1 MKFPPKTR
9 QELAEQFLIPKGTY
23 DALVESAEE
32 KVSKAGNDMIE
43 LTLRVYNGEQEV
55 LIKDWILPE
64 TLKLFNFC
72 ESAGLMDTYNA
83 GELTGRSCQQANVAV
98 RVDIEDAK
106 GDYPPKNKI
115 AGYVKRQLASSAAPA
130 SNGGTIQGA
139 DRNQFARAQAA
150 APPGDDIPF
159 MWIGLLLSL
168 GSLWM

>member
-1 MKFPPKTR
+1 MRFPPKTR

-32 KVSKAGNDMIE
+32 KKSKAGNDMNE
-43 LTLRVYNGEQEV
+43 LVVRVYNGEQEV

-64 TLKLFNFC
+64 TVKLFNFC
-72 ESAGLMDTYNA
+72 EAAGLMETYNA
-83 GELTGRSCQQANVAV
+83 GELAPQGCLGNVAV
-98 RVDIEDAK
+98 KVDVEDAK
-106 GDYPPKNKI
+106 GDFPPKNKI
-115 AGYVKRQLASSAAPA
+115 AGYVKRQLASSP
-130 SNGGTIQGA
+130 SGGTIPGA
-139 DRNQFARAQAA
+139 DRNQFSRAQAA